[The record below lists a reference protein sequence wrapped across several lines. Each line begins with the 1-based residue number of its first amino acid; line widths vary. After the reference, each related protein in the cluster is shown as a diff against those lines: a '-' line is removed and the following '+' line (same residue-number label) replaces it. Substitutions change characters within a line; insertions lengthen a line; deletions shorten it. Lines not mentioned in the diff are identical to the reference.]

1 MKILL
6 DISGADKGKIV
17 PITAAVN
24 LVDSL
29 GIKICLVG
37 KKEDIENELKSI
49 NKLEYID
56 KFEIL
61 ECSEY
66 VLNEDEPVNAI
77 KHKKESNLVKAFN
90 YLKDENEQVCFI
102 SSSNTGALMAG
113 ALLKLGRIP
122 GVHRPALITLLPKVN
137 GKDVI
142 FLDSGA
148 NPEARE
154 LSLVQY
160 AVLGSIYAKCMFNE
174 ENPKIGLLNIG
185 AEEEKGTEELKKAN
199 RKLKEIYGEQ
209 FIGNVEA
216 RYILNSRADIIVADG
231 LMGNVAIKA
240 LEGAV
245 STLKSAMKN
254 EFTSSWLGKIKGLLI
269 KGSVKNMMKKFN
281 YKEHDG
287 AVLLG
292 VKKPVIKV
300 HGSSNVKTYEVA
312 LYQAKRL
319 LESDIINKVTNQFI
333 KEEMEESLEK

>member
-6 DISGADKGKIV
+6 DISGADKGISI

-24 LVDSL
+24 LVNNL
-29 GIKICLVG
+29 GVKLCLVG
-37 KKEDIENELKSI
+37 KKDDIEKELNNL
-49 NKLEYID
+49 NKID
-56 KFEIL
+56 YLDRFEIL

-66 VLNEDEPVNAI
+66 ITNNDEPVDAI
-77 KHKKESNLVKAFN
+77 KHKKDSNLVKAFD
-90 YLKDENEQVCFI
+90 YLKQEEEPICFI

-113 ALLKLGRIP
+113 ALLKLGRIK
-122 GVHRPALITLLPKVN
+122 GIHRPALITLLPKVN
-137 GKDVI
+137 GKEVI
-142 FLDSGA
+142 FLDTGA

-154 LSLVQY
+154 VSLIQY
-160 AVLGSIYAKCMFNE
+160 AVLGKIYARCMLKE

-185 AEEEKGTEELKKAN
+185 AEEEKGTEELKRAN
-199 RKLKEIYGEQ
+199 KKLREIYNDE

-216 RYILNSRADIIVADG
+216 RYILNSEADIIVADG
-231 LMGNVAIKA
+231 LMGNVALKA

-245 STLKSAMKN
+245 STLKSALKN
-254 EFTSSWLGKIKGLLI
+254 EFTSTFFGKIKGLLI

-312 LYQAKRL
+312 LIQAKRL
-319 LESDIINKVTNQFI
+319 LESDIINKISEEFV
-333 KEEMEESLEK
+333 KEEEESLEE